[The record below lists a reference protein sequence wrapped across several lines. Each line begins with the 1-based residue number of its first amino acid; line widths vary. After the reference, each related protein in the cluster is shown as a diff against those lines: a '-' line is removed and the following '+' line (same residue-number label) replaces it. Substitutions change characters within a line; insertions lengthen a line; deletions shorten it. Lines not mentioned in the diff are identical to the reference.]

1 MNFTCV
7 HVSNLNKIFCTQR
20 SAVHAAVHSPCLGWY
35 LVPVYGTVPY
45 MYMYII
51 YIHES

>member
-20 SAVHAAVHSPCLGWY
+20 SAVHAAVHNSPCLGWY
-35 LVPVYGTVPY
+35 LVPVYGTL
-45 MYMYII
+45 
-51 YIHES
+51 